1 MKKMNIYQI
10 IIAVITVGIGGL
22 GIMFL
27 RKKGITAS
35 SMLKTAETGLD
46 SAETIIQMGESLITN
61 KSSKILSF
69 LNILDKL
76 VLKATKAVQQLYI
89 SSQLPAEQRKD
100 KAIEIITEG
109 LKTFDIKITPAIEKI
124 IDASVEEIVLDSKTP
139 EEQRNQRQDNLL
151 QQVSQ
156 LQAQVTQLTAE
167 KTNLENQKLQLE
179 QQIQTISSAVQ
190 TPQNTNAIQ
199 TV

>member
-1 MKKMNIYQI
+1 MNIYQI

>member
-1 MKKMNIYQI
+1 MNVYEIV
-10 IIAVITVGIGGL
+10 IAVLTVVIGGL
-22 GIMFL
+22 GIIFL

-35 SMLKTAETGLD
+35 TFLKTAETGLD

-61 KSSKILSF
+61 KSSKVLNF

-89 SSQLPAEQRKD
+89 SSQLPAEQRKE
-100 KAIEIITEG
+100 KAIEVIKEG
-109 LKTFDIKITPAIEKI
+109 LKAFNINITPAIEKI
-124 IDASVEEIVLDSKTP
+124 IDASVEEIVLDFKTP
-139 EEQRNQRQDNLL
+139 EEQRSQTQNT
-151 QQVSQ
+151 VSQ
-156 LQAQVTQLTAE
+156 QLADMQNQITQLTAE

-190 TPQNTNAIQ
+190 TSQNTNAIQ

>member
-1 MKKMNIYQI
+1 MNIYQI

-89 SSQLPAEQRKD
+89 SSQLPAEQRKE
-100 KAIEIITEG
+100 KAIEVIKEG
-109 LKTFDIKITPAIEKI
+109 LKAFNINITPAIEKI
-124 IDASVEEIVLDSKTP
+124 IDASVEEIVLDFKTP
-139 EEQRNQRQDNLL
+139 EEQRSQTQNT
-151 QQVSQ
+151 VSQ
-156 LQAQVTQLTAE
+156 QLADMQNQITQLTAE

-190 TPQNTNAIQ
+190 TSQNTNAIQ

>member
-1 MKKMNIYQI
+1 M
-10 IIAVITVGIGGL
+10 
-22 GIMFL
+22 
-27 RKKGITAS
+27 
-35 SMLKTAETGLD
+35 
-46 SAETIIQMGESLITN
+46 
-61 KSSKILSF
+61 
-69 LNILDKL
+69 

-100 KAIEIITEG
+100 KAIEIIKEG
-109 LKTFDIKITPAIEKI
+109 LKAFDIKITPAIEKI